1 MDTRRERWLA
11 ALLGA
16 LGTAAGVVAVEFIPR
31 MMALDLVVRF
41 PNVTWFFIMVLTAGA
56 AGGRIGHGLFLHGG
70 RGGSSGPSVPLARA
84 RSCGPPESDIAKGP
98 LAGRALLVGA
108 TIGFAIAG
116 TSWSLTY
123 FFPGVLSP
131 FVFNETF
138 RPFMRDALGE
148 SLLAGSVGGVLAALG
163 IVKHLRSL
171 SGTREPLG

>member
-31 MMALDLVVRF
+31 MIALDLVVRF
-41 PNVTWFFIMVLTAGA
+41 PGVIWFFVMVLVVGA
-56 AGGRIGHGLFLHGG
+56 AGGRIGHGLFLH
-70 RGGSSGPSVPLARA
+70 V
-84 RSCGPPESDIAKGP
+84 AKGP
-98 LAGRALLVGA
+98 LVGRAGVVGA

-123 FFPGVLSP
+123 FLPGVLSP
-131 FVFNETF
+131 FDLNETF
-138 RPFMRDALGE
+138 RPLMRDALGE

-163 IVKHLRSL
+163 IVRHLRFL
-171 SGTREPLG
+171 SGTREPLGDR